1 MENVQQPQS
10 ELFNELRENLYEQP
24 ATGGQ
29 RFLNYII
36 DIIFFYIVVIAITTI
51 ALLVIGDDALNENS
65 SGISSLFE
73 YLMSYT
79 IYVGLYT
86 FFETTTKG
94 RTIGKMVTKTRAVR
108 IDGSILTFYDAL
120 KRSLV
125 RIIPIDAFSALAGSP
140 WHDRWTDTKVI
151 RENY

>member
-10 ELFNELRENLYEQP
+10 ELFNELKETLYEQP
-24 ATGGQ
+24 ASGGQ

-36 DIIFFYIVVIAITTI
+36 DIIFFYVVVIALTTI
-51 ALLVIGDDALNENS
+51 AVLIIGDDVLNENS

-73 YLMSYT
+73 YLISYT

-86 FFETTTKG
+86 FFETTTRG
-94 RTIGKMVTKTRAVR
+94 RTIGKMVTKTRAVK
-108 IDGSILTFYDAL
+108 IDGGTLSFNDAL

-151 RENY
+151 KENY

>member
-1 MENVQQPQS
+1 MENEQQPQS
-10 ELFNELRENLYEQP
+10 ELFNELKENLYEQP

-36 DIIFFYIVVIAITTI
+36 DIIFFYVVVIAFTTI
-51 ALLVIGDDALNENS
+51 AVLIIGDDALNENS
-65 SGISSLFE
+65 SGISVLLE
-73 YLMSYT
+73 YLISYT

-108 IDGSILTFYDAL
+108 IDGTILTFYDAL

>member
-1 MENVQQPQS
+1 MESTQQPHS
-10 ELFNELRENLYEQP
+10 ELLEELRENLYEQP

-36 DIIFFYIVVIAITTI
+36 DIIFFYIVVIALTTI

-65 SGISSLFE
+65 SGISSLIE
-73 YLMSYT
+73 YLISYT

>member
-1 MENVQQPQS
+1 MESIPKPPS
-10 ELFNELRENLYEQP
+10 ELLAELRENLYEQP

-36 DIIFFYIVVIAITTI
+36 DIIFFYIVVIAFTTI

-65 SGISSLFE
+65 SGISSLTE
-73 YLMSYT
+73 YLISYT

-108 IDGSILTFYDAL
+108 MDGSILTFYDAL

-151 RENY
+151 KENY

>member
-1 MENVQQPQS
+1 MEYPQQSGS
-10 ELFNELRENLYEQP
+10 ELLGELKEALYEQP

-36 DIIFFYIVVIAITTI
+36 DIIFFYIVVIAFTTI
-51 ALLVIGDDALNENS
+51 AMLIIGDEVLNENS
-65 SGISSLFE
+65 TGIPALLE
-73 YLMSYT
+73 YLISYT

-108 IDGSILTFYDAL
+108 LDGSILTFYDAL

-151 RENY
+151 KENY

>member
-10 ELFNELRENLYEQP
+10 ELFNELKETLYEQP

-36 DIIFFYIVVIAITTI
+36 DIIFFYVVVIALTTI
-51 ALLVIGDDALNENS
+51 AVLIIGDDVLNENS
-65 SGISSLFE
+65 SGISSLLE
-73 YLMSYT
+73 YLISYT

-86 FFETTTKG
+86 FFETTTRG
-94 RTIGKMVTKTRAVR
+94 RTIGKMVTKTRAVKM
-108 IDGSILTFYDAL
+108 DGGTLSFNDAL

-151 RENY
+151 KENY